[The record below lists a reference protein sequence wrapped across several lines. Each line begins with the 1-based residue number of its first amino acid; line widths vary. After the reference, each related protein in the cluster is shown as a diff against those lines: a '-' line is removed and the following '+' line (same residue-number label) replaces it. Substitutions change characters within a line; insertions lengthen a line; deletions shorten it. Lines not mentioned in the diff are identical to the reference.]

1 LVFWFFGFILVLELK
16 NAGET
21 VKKMKK
27 NENKNEKN
35 GVTPDVRLDTSTF
48 YRIHIDFTI
57 TNGISEIRDP

>member
-1 LVFWFFGFILVLELK
+1 VLELK